1 MTVSLLIRR
10 RKQKQH
16 SQPDLPRMLFP
27 QLICL
32 VNSYSSFK
40 IQIRY
45 HLQKAFQA
53 TFAPPTWF
61 RCFPTLSYYSSRG
74 FLSCTLS
81 ILSCN
86 YFPATKG
93 WGWGKEDHSK
103 WPETTRISTSIEISM
118 FLDPTPTYWICILIS
133 LPHRWFL
140 CILKRIALQCELPGI
155 KNCALFRFFASFV
168 PWPLS
173 LGVPNLHA
181 VALFNRWCMPESLHR
196 VKCKCSHR

>member
-53 TFAPPTWF
+53 TFPPPTWF

-103 WPETTRISTSIEISM
+103 WPETTRISTSIEM
-118 FLDPTPTYWICILIS
+118 HVPG
-133 LPHRWFL
+133 PHPHLLNLHFNKPASQV
-140 CILKRIALQCELPGI
+140 IFMHFE
-155 KNCALFRFFASFV
+155 KNCITVWAPR
-168 PWPLS
+168 
-173 LGVPNLHA
+173 N
-181 VALFNRWCMPESLHR
+181 
-196 VKCKCSHR
+196 